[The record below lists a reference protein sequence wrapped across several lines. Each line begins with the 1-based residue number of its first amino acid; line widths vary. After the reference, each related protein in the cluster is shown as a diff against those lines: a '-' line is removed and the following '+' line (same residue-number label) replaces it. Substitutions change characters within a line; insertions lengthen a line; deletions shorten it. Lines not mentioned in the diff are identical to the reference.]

1 MFENIF
7 LSTVYVL
14 LKHKKY
20 DQDRCSTVSRSYFFE
35 DENENAEMK
44 IKGENRKTVT
54 GRDARRG
61 RNNLSPRDLERL
73 FDSN

>member
-1 MFENIF
+1 MFNGLAIIF
-7 LSTVYVL
+7 L
-14 LKHKKY
+14 
-20 DQDRCSTVSRSYFFE
+20 R

-44 IKGENRKTVT
+44 IKGENRKTVA

-61 RNNLSPRDLERL
+61 RKFIARDSERL